1 MGTHNAE
8 DEHGPGYV
16 GLHRS
21 GELQTRIDAATGAL
35 AECRLCPRDCGAN
48 RLKDEKGFCR
58 TGRHARVSSCFAHMG
73 EEDCLR
79 GWNGSGT
86 IFFSWCNIQCVFC
99 QNYDISQ
106 QESGQVVSPSQLAR
120 LMLRLQ
126 EAGCHNINFVTP
138 THVVAQI
145 LESLP
150 EAIETGLRLPI
161 VYNTGTLD
169 SVETLQLLD
178 RVVSIYMPDTKY
190 WREDKAKEYLRA
202 SAYPAAARAAL
213 KEMHRQV
220 GDLAI
225 SEEGLATRGLL
236 VRHLVMPDGL
246 EDTREFMRF
255 LADDLSRDTFV
266 NIMPQYHPD
275 GEVNAQRFPELNR
288 GVTTDEM
295 AEAYKA
301 AEEAGLRRFDERRRA
316 FAVRGG

>member
-1 MGTHNAE
+1 MATRDDK
-8 DEHGPGYV
+8 DEHAPGYV
-16 GLHRS
+16 GLFQS
-21 GELQTRIDAATGAL
+21 GELQKRIETATAAL
-35 AECRLCPRDCGAN
+35 AECRLCPRDCGVN
-48 RLKDEKGFCR
+48 RLEGEKGFCR
-58 TGRHARVSSCFAHMG
+58 TGRHAHVSSCFAHMG

-99 QNYDISQ
+99 QNYDVSQ
-106 QESGQVVSPSQLAR
+106 QESGQEVSPGQLAS

-126 EAGCHNINFVTP
+126 DAGCHNINFVTP

-150 EAIETGLRLPI
+150 DAIESGLRLPI

-178 RVVSIYMPDTKY
+178 GIVDIYMPDTKY
-190 WREDKAKEYLRA
+190 WRQDKAKEYLKT
-202 SAYPAAARAAL
+202 SDYPAAARAAL

-236 VRHLVMPDGL
+236 IRHLVMPDGL

-255 LADDLSRDTFV
+255 LADELSRDTFV

-275 GEVNAQRFPELNR
+275 GEINAQRFPELNR
-288 GVTTDEM
+288 GVTSEEM

-301 AEEAGLRRFDERRRA
+301 AEEAGLHRFDERRRA
-316 FAVRGG
+316 FVVRGW